1 VLRTAHRTSEAT
13 RNAVVRIEV
22 PNPDDRLHGGDFV
35 DVYLEAEAG
44 AGARGAL
51 AVPTAALVQFQG
63 DSVVFRKNP
72 GGVMEAVPVRTGAVI
87 GDTTIVAEGINA
99 GDAVV
104 VAGAFALKAQ
114 LLKAQLGEG
123 DGH

>member
-1 VLRTAHRTSEAT
+1 
-13 RNAVVRIEV
+13 
-22 PNPDDRLHGGDFV
+22 
-35 DVYLEAEAG
+35 
-44 AGARGAL
+44 
-51 AVPTAALVQFQG
+51 
-63 DSVVFRKNP
+63 
-72 GGVMEAVPVRTGAVI
+72 MRTGAVI

-99 GDAVV
+99 GDTVV